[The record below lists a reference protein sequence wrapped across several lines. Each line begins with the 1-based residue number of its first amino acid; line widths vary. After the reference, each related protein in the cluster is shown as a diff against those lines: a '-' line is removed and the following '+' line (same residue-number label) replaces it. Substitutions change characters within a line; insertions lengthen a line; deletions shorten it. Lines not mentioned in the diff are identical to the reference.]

1 VWARQRVP
9 LIEGEPPSPLQRL
22 VTLADSGNGL
32 SRLFDWRSWL
42 FINTELTVHLYQQP
56 SGEWMFVSAHTMLG
70 DDGVGL
76 AKTEMFDRSGRIGSG
91 AQTLLVGR
99 R

>member
-1 VWARQRVP
+1 VP

-42 FINTELTVHLYQQP
+42 FINTELTVHL
-56 SGEWMFVSAHTMLG
+56 
-70 DDGVGL
+70 
-76 AKTEMFDRSGRIGSG
+76 
-91 AQTLLVGR
+91 
-99 R
+99 